1 MLRVIRVM
9 VLASVCARC
18 RGRAVVPSCF
28 GAQGTGAS
36 YSDGTWHLANHSRVR
51 TGRLEPRGKER
62 PWVSCSAR
70 RDLVHE
76 WRPNCHLEDME
87 KPELCTLLKGKFVL
101 LVGDST
107 SQQLFLSLVSV
118 MHGQLSRGYRDG
130 GRDRASACNDS
141 VRIASVRADLLLWTS
156 QPADLHK
163 ARQCNDIDLHSVWT
177 RRAAMADLV
186 LLSVGQ
192 HFANFD
198 LAAVATRS
206 ADAAA
211 RTARLAFFSASLEH
225 TLRSA
230 GAARAAAGH
239 LPDSLVLVGA
249 SLPTPGCSRF
259 EEPIS
264 LPQWL
269 EAEAATP
276 EGVARFRKNWRQL
289 PRQNYLAR
297 WIAANLN
304 VPFLEIGSLT
314 AQRPDATMARARAQR
329 NKTSDAANE
338 DCVHFCLPGPLRD
351 VVKLMGNMLTAHMR
365 GGRLWPQGNSHFRSR
380 AFAVPREDWLGG
392 RKGGDNPDS
401 DNPVA
406 LEAVPG
412 MHSTPKQ
419 NRSLGL
425 AAKWWWPFGSC
436 GWVHDGTRP
445 ETVPRNYVV
454 I

>member
-1 MLRVIRVM
+1 MLTT
-9 VLASVCARC
+9 VLIVAYVCVHGCDALQS
-18 RGRAVVPSCF
+18 SCF
-28 GAQGTGAS
+28 TAHGAGAS
-36 YSDGTWHLANHSRVR
+36 YSDGTWHLANHSGVR
-51 TGRLEPRGKER
+51 TARLKPRNKEE
-62 PWVSCSAR
+62 PWVSCSVQ
-70 RDLVHE
+70 RDYG
-76 WRPNCHLEDME
+76 WRPNCHLKHME
-87 KPELCTLLKGKFVL
+87 KPELCTLLDGKFVL
-101 LVGDST
+101 FVGDST

-118 MHGQLSRGYRDG
+118 MRGQLSRGHGGGAG

-141 VRIASVRADLLLWTS
+141 VRIASERADLLLWTD
-156 QPADLHK
+156 QPADLHT
-163 ARQCNDIDLHSVWT
+163 ARQCNVIDLHSVWT

-198 LAAVATRS
+198 LAAMTTRS

-211 RTARLAFFSASLEH
+211 QTARLAFFSASLEH

-276 EGVARFRKNWRQL
+276 EDIAHYGKNWRQL

-314 AQRPDATMARARAQR
+314 AQRPDATMARNERR
-329 NKTSDAANE
+329 KTSGRERTHLE

-351 VVKLMGNMLTAHMR
+351 VVKLMGNMLTARMR
-365 GGRLWPQGNSHFRSR
+365 GGRLWPQGSSHNRSR

-392 RKGGDNPDS
+392 NAGGDDPDS

-445 ETVPRNYVV
+445 ETAPR
-454 I
+454 IGS